1 MKRLALLLTALVLL
15 WGLSAPAFA
24 LEDGDPVG
32 ALSRAPKAPEDETP
46 YITQCELG
54 SMTGD
59 AVRKAAG
66 SDIALVSAADLTGR
80 LPSGLVTWA
89 DVKAV
94 LRNDGALV
102 RAEITPAALYALLE
116 AAVSHI
122 ELDTTTERIAKGS
135 EVFAGF
141 CQASGFRFQYDVSA
155 PVGERVLAVT
165 LEDETELTRGDDTTS
180 LTLAAPAELLDGTLG
195 LPVVDYETL
204 DLTQAEALAAYIAD
218 HPTVMEGEADRIT
231 MIGSRDRPL
240 VGIFP
245 KGVLAGGVA
254 VLIVLLAVWR
264 MRYNRI
270 REEYGNQ

>member
-89 DVKAV
+89 EYLLGTDPT
-94 LRNDGALV
+94 NALS
-102 RAEITPAALYALLE
+102 RLE
-116 AAVSHI
+116 ATI
-122 ELDTTTERIAKGS
+122 RM
-135 EVFAGF
+135 
-141 CQASGFRFQYDVSA
+141 
-155 PVGERVLAVT
+155 
-165 LEDETELTRGDDTTS
+165 
-180 LTLAAPAELLDGTLG
+180 DGTTPIVESNADTNRLATFG
-195 LPVVDYETL
+195 YQPAVKGKQTL
-204 DLTQAEALAAYIAD
+204 DATAEWAATNSS
-218 HPTVMEGEADRIT
+218 HRFFKVFVE
-231 MIGSRDRPL
+231 
-240 VGIFP
+240 
-245 KGVLAGGVA
+245 
-254 VLIVLLAVWR
+254 
-264 MRYNRI
+264 MR
-270 REEYGNQ
+270 GP